1 MLDKYKISIEN
12 LEHRC
17 NESALNFK
25 TTKDLESLNE
35 IIGQDRALESLDFGL
50 QVDKKGYNIFVT
62 GSSGTGRSSYVKFI
76 TNEMAK
82 EKSSPDDWLYVYN
95 FKNPHNPISL
105 CLKKGDGKNF
115 VEDIDETM
123 KSLKQEI
130 KNIFSSKNYENLKSK
145 ILDKYDKDY
154 ETIMSEIDSIAD
166 KHSFQFNRLEDNTL
180 ISIPLKEGKPLKEEE
195 LKDLTSEELDSLK
208 ERNSE
213 LNLETVELFNK
224 LRLIGEILEENL
236 KKLDK
241 ETATKLVK
249 RYIAK
254 LKSKYQEEEVAT
266 YLDILHEDITSNISS
281 IRTNGESRKDDLFGL
296 FEVNKEDIFDRY
308 RVNLFMDNSEKEH
321 APVIFE
327 ANPTYYNL
335 IGSIEYT
342 NEMGVMKTDFTQI
355 KPGALHMANGGYL
368 IIQAKDL
375 LMNGFAWEALK
386 RALMTDEIN
395 IESLER
401 QLGYVVTSTLRPEP
415 IPLDLKVILIGD
427 YYTYSLLYNY
437 DEDFR
442 KLFKV
447 MSDFDIEMKKD
458 DENLMKMARF
468 IATHCKKENLNH
480 FDKDAVC
487 RILEYSSRLAENK
500 NKLSS
505 QFNQIVEIIYEADF
519 WSKKDKSEIV
529 STKHVI
535 KALDKKMFRN
545 NTYEEKVLEM
555 FENGDYLLDVT
566 GEKIGEINGLAV
578 VGTGEYSFGKPSKIT
593 VSTYAGK
600 SGIINIEREA
610 KTSGKIHDKGVMII
624 SGYLGEM
631 YAKHRPLGL
640 NASVVFEQLYSG
652 VDGDSASSTEL
663 YAILSSIAEVPIK
676 QNIAVTGSV
685 NQRGEIQPIGGINEK
700 IEGFFKVCQLK
711 GLTGDQGVMMPH
723 QNVKNLMLNEEVVQA
738 VREGKFS
745 IYSVKTIDEGLE
757 VLTGMPAGNQDENGE
772 YPKGCIHDLVNKKL
786 DKLAELEKEQE
797 KED

>member
-1 MLDKYKISIEN
+1 MLDKYKISMKN
-12 LEHRC
+12 LEHKC
-17 NESALNFK
+17 NESALDFK
-25 TTKDLESLNE
+25 TTKDLDSLDE

-62 GSSGTGRSSYVKFI
+62 GSSGTGRSSYVKHI

-82 EKSSPDDWLYVYN
+82 EKPSPDDWVYVYN
-95 FKNPHNPISL
+95 FKSPHNPISL
-105 CLKKGDGKNF
+105 CFKQGDGKKF
-115 VEDIDETM
+115 AEDIEETM
-123 KSLKQEI
+123 KSLKEEI

-145 ILDKYDKDY
+145 ILDKYDKEY
-154 ETIMSEIDSIAD
+154 ETTMAEIDSIAE

-180 ISIPLKEGKPLKEEE
+180 ISIPLKDGKPLKEEE
-195 LKDLTSEELDSLK
+195 LKDLSSEEMDSLK
-208 ERNSE
+208 ERNND
-213 LNLETVELFNK
+213 LNLETVELFNN

-236 KKLDK
+236 KNLDQ
-241 ETATKLVK
+241 ETANKLVQK
-249 RYIAK
+249 YIDK
-254 LKSKYQEEEVAT
+254 IKSKYKEKEVAK
-266 YLDILHEDITSNISS
+266 YLDILHEDITSNISN
-281 IRTNGESRKDDLFGL
+281 IRTSGESKKDDLFGI
-296 FEVNKEDIFDRY
+296 FEVNKENIFDRY
-308 RVNLFMDNSEKEH
+308 RVNLFLDNSDRKC

-327 ANPTYYNL
+327 TNPTYYNL
-335 IGSIEYT
+335 VGSIEYT

-355 KPGALHMANGGYL
+355 KPGALHTANGGYL

-386 RALMTDEIN
+386 RTLMTDEIN

-505 QFNQIVEIIYEADF
+505 QFNHIVEIIYEADF

-529 STKHVI
+529 NAKHVI

-545 NTYEEKVLEM
+545 NTYEEKILEM

-566 GEKIGEINGLAV
+566 GEKVGEINGLAV

-640 NASVVFEQLYSG
+640 TASVVFEQLYSG

-663 YAILSSIAEVPIK
+663 YAILSSVSEVPIK

-700 IEGFFKVCQLK
+700 IEGFFKVCKLK

-723 QNVKNLMLNEEVVQA
+723 QNVKNLMLNEEVIKA
-738 VREGKFS
+738 VKEGQFN
-745 IYSVKTIDEGLE
+745 IYSVKTIDEGIE
-757 VLTGMPAGNQDENGE
+757 VLTGIPAGNEGKDGQ
-772 YPKGCIHDLVNKKL
+772 YPKGCIHYLVNEKL
-786 DKLAELEKEQE
+786 DKLAEMEKEQD